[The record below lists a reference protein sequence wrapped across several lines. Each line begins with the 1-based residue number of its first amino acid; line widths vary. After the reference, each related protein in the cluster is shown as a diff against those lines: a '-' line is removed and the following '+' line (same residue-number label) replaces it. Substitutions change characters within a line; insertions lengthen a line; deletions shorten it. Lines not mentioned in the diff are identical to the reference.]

1 MRLFTMMSYILAK
14 VSSANKN
21 PNKYEERVS
30 DIERF
35 LQERRNSHQQRQL
48 KKEQAQDPKS
58 IKQ

>member
-1 MRLFTMMSYILAK
+1 MMSYILAK

-21 PNKYEERVS
+21 PSKYEERVS

-35 LQERRNSHQQRQL
+35 LQERRHSHQQRQL